1 MSCHSW
7 GSTSREEGR
16 LMEERWAAFAK
27 VVADWV
33 SGHQLLIYI
42 VLGILAWAL
51 ILLNYPLDSLTPI
64 YANY

>member
-1 MSCHSW
+1 
-7 GSTSREEGR
+7 
-16 LMEERWAAFAK
+16 MEERWAAFAK

-33 SGHQLLIYI
+33 TEHQLLIYV
-42 VLGILAWAL
+42 VLGILAWVL